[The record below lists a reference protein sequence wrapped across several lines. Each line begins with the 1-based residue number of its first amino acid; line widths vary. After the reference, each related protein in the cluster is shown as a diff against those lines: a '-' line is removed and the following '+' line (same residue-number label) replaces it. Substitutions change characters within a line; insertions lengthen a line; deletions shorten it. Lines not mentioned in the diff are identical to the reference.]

1 MRIILAFIFC
11 LPLAAEEVQ
20 KESFQRQAWLTEKE
34 NDQAQRWF
42 KQNKKLF
49 NYLFTNWNLGRVKT
63 SDLTQV
69 EIDQIN
75 AWRKENDTLF
85 AKLYGKAWPEAV
97 EGRKGA

>member
-1 MRIILAFIFC
+1 MKLALLFVLC
-11 LPLAAEEVQ
+11 LPLAAEDQ
-20 KESFQRQAWLTEKE
+20 PGLQRQAWLSEKE

-49 NYLFTNWNLGRVKT
+49 NYLFTNWNIGRVKT
-63 SDLTQV
+63 SDLTRE
-69 EIDQIN
+69 EIDRIN

-85 AKLYGKAWPEAV
+85 AKLYGRAWPEAI